1 MIIYNVTI
9 FLISKIYELR
19 VYILI
24 CDYIYTKISKLTK
37 YDIFIYDMILLK
49 NQEEMKLQ
57 QTQ

>member
-1 MIIYNVTI
+1 MNW
-9 FLISKIYELR
+9 